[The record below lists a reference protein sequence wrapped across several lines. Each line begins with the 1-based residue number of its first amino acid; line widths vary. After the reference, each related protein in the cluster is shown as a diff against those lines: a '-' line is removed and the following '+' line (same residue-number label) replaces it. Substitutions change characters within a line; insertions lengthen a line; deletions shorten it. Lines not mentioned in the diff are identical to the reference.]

1 MCSLRSS
8 RYASMMRILLQR
20 DPVVAMS
27 FRASARVLAGR
38 NVRSPVGDP
47 KLLPAMTF
55 FIGHHHLFPSLF
67 FMTFCGGTLPLAI
80 IEREMFRLQ
89 RLISLRAVVLPSR
102 QRQREVP
109 LLRTN

>member
-1 MCSLRSS
+1 MACFSRLVPLLWSCKAIYTGGAVRMCSLRSS

-38 NVRSPVGDP
+38 NVCSPVGDP

-67 FMTFCGGTLPLAI
+67 FMTFCPA
-80 IEREMFRLQ
+80 
-89 RLISLRAVVLPSR
+89 LRAWCHGGRDRRP
-102 QRQREVP
+102 
-109 LLRTN
+109 

>member
-1 MCSLRSS
+1 
-8 RYASMMRILLQR
+8 MMRILLQR

-38 NVRSPVGDP
+38 SVCSPVGDP